1 VPVERKVDEML
12 GGFKKEKTV
21 FRTYQEDNE
30 DTTELMLAQDLRYS
44 KIMRDCRTELE
55 REDLKKVIEKFYSKL
70 KNIFLFYVSK
80 SVSYPAMDMNDLD
93 TFCKQSKIYDRNLNK
108 ATLDR
113 TVTQTTLPNTER
125 LIYRHDFIELMIR
138 LGLAKY
144 REQKPT
150 ITITEAAELV
160 FTREVVGRNEKNTIE
175 ARLWREN
182 YLYTAKVHEILRRNE
197 KETKKL
203 FEANLGARQKYL
215 HFDDVVRII
224 KKANLNLSDERIS
237 RCFIECLMPKVDS
250 LKDLKAARQMKY
262 VEFIVMI
269 GRIAHELYSK
279 TKQ

>member
-1 VPVERKVDEML
+1 MPVERKVDEML

-44 KIMRDCRTELE
+44 KIMRDCRSEGE

-70 KNIFLFYVSK
+70 KNIFLYYVSK

-93 TFCKQSKIYDRNLNK
+93 NFCKQSKIYDRNLNK

-138 LGLAKY
+138 LGLTKY

-224 KKANLNLSDERIS
+224 KKANLNLGDDRIN

-269 GRIAHELYSK
+269 GRIAHEIYSK